1 MAATNGSG
9 GQKPPPFHSPKSA
22 WDHLEDVEPPGTP
35 KTPRTS
41 TTPGER
47 KNLTYFVVFR
57 LMTNVNLKY
66 CSILNHFNGNL
77 VYL

>member
-1 MAATNGSG
+1 MDATNGSG
-9 GQKPPPFHSPKSA
+9 DQKPPPFHTQKSA

-47 KNLTYFVVFR
+47 KNL
-57 LMTNVNLKY
+57 
-66 CSILNHFNGNL
+66 ILNHLLCRIQVNDDCKL
-77 VYL
+77 EMVQHS